1 MFGVRASVSSGDPNL
16 PYLLS
21 QGGRGRAGL
30 SAAPSGGGVLCLPTA
45 PWFRGH
51 HIHS

>member
-1 MFGVRASVSSGDPNL
+1 MFGVRASVSSGDPV
-16 PYLLS
+16 PAPPLS